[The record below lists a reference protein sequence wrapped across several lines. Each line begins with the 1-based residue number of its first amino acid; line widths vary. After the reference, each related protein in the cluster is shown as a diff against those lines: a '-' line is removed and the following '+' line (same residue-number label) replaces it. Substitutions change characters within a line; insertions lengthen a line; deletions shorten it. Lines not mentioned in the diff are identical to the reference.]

1 MSASIILRLRAFFS
15 ELSMS
20 SPSPSSSPPDYRL
33 PVTVLSGFLGA
44 GKTTLLNHVLANRE
58 GLRVA
63 VIVNDMS
70 EVNIDASLLRKGA
83 ENAGAALSRTE
94 EKMVEMSNGCICCTL
109 REDLLLEVRKLA
121 AENRFDYLLIE
132 STGVGEPMPVAATFD
147 FEDEDGHSLNHIAR
161 IDTMVTVVDALNL
174 LNDYNSTDFLAQRGE
189 TAGEDDDRTLAALL
203 TEQIE
208 FADVI
213 VVSKADLVTPAHL
226 AEVRAVIK
234 ALNPTATISYAEK
247 GNVPLHTIL
256 GTGKFDL
263 EKAGEMAGWAR
274 ELAGIHLP
282 ETEEYGIDS
291 FVLRNRKPL
300 HPFRFNRFLDE
311 ALPGLIRAKGYIW
324 LASRPDWAVAYSRA
338 GKIASL
344 EPVGQ
349 WWAASD
355 KADWPSPGDPER
367 QEIDAIWE
375 EPYGD
380 RLNELVFI
388 GRGMDRADIETAFNA
403 CVLTDAEFAAG
414 MAAWSDYSDP
424 FPDWSPEDEEEPEH
438 A

>member
-1 MSASIILRLRAFFS
+1 MTTNA
-15 ELSMS
+15 
-20 SPSPSSSPPDYRL
+20 PSLADLRL

-70 EVNIDASLLRKGA
+70 EVNIDAALLRHGT

-147 FEDEDGHSLNHIAR
+147 FADEDGVSLNDVAR
-161 IDTMVTVVDALNL
+161 IDTMVTVVDAVNL
-174 LNDYNSTDFLAQRGE
+174 LNDYNCADFLAQRGQS
-189 TAGEDDDRTLAALL
+189 AGEGDDRTLAALL
-203 TEQIE
+203 SEQIE

-213 VVSKADLVTPAHL
+213 VVSKTDLVTIEQMGA
-226 AEVRAVIK
+226 VRAVIK
-234 ALNPTATISYAEK
+234 ALNPTATMVLAEK
-247 GNVPLHTIL
+247 GRVPLHRIL
-256 GTGKFDL
+256 GTNKFDL
-263 EKAGEMAGWAR
+263 DKASQMAGWAR

-291 FVLRNRKPL
+291 FVVRERRPL
-300 HPFRFNRFLDE
+300 HAQRFNEFLDQ

-324 LASRPDWAVAYSRA
+324 FASRPDWAVAYSRA
-338 GKIASL
+338 GRIASV

-355 KADWPSPGDPER
+355 RANWPPVGDSDRAGIE
-367 QEIDAIWE
+367 AAWV
-375 EPYGD
+375 EPFGD
-380 RLNELVFI
+380 RQNELVFI
-388 GRGMDRADIETAFNA
+388 GAGMDRPALEAAFRR
-403 CVLTDAEFAAG
+403 CVLTDRELAAG
-414 MAAWSDYSDP
+414 AAAWLSYTDP
-424 FPDWSPEDEEEPEH
+424 FPAWSREDELE
-438 A
+438 

>member
-1 MSASIILRLRAFFS
+1 MTTNT
-15 ELSMS
+15 
-20 SPSPSSSPPDYRL
+20 PSLADLRL
-33 PVTVLSGFLGA
+33 PVTVLFGFLGA

-70 EVNIDASLLRKGA
+70 EVNIDAALLRHGT

-132 STGVGEPMPVAATFD
+132 PTGVGEPMPVAATFD
-147 FEDEDGHSLNHIAR
+147 FADEDGVSLNDVAR
-161 IDTMVTVVDALNL
+161 IDTMVTVVDAVNL
-174 LNDYNSTDFLAQRGE
+174 LNDYNCADFLAQRGQS
-189 TAGEDDDRTLAALL
+189 AGEGDDRTLAALL
-203 TEQIE
+203 SEQIE

-213 VVSKADLVTPAHL
+213 VVSKTDLVTIEQMGA
-226 AEVRAVIK
+226 VRAVIK
-234 ALNPTATISYAEK
+234 ALNPTATMVLAEQ
-247 GNVPLHTIL
+247 GRVPLHQIL

-263 EKAGEMAGWAR
+263 DKASQMAGWAR

-291 FVLRNRKPL
+291 FVVRERRPL
-300 HPFRFNRFLDE
+300 HAQRFNEFLDL

-324 LASRPDWAVAYSRA
+324 FASRPDWAVAYSRA
-338 GKIASL
+338 GRIASV

-355 KADWPSPGDPER
+355 RANWPPVGDADRAGIEAAWV
-367 QEIDAIWE
+367 
-375 EPYGD
+375 EPFGD
-380 RLNELVFI
+380 RQNELVFI
-388 GRGMDRADIETAFNA
+388 GAGMDRPALEAAFRR
-403 CVLTDAEFAAG
+403 CVLTDRELAAG
-414 MAAWSDYSDP
+414 ASAWLTYADP
-424 FPDWSPEDEEEPEH
+424 FPAWSREDELEEQP

>member
-1 MSASIILRLRAFFS
+1 MSKL
-15 ELSMS
+15 
-20 SPSPSSSPPDYRL
+20 DTRL

-121 AENRFDYLLIE
+121 ATQRFDYLLIE
-132 STGVGEPMPVAATFD
+132 STGVGEPMPIAATFD
-147 FEDEDGHSLNHIAR
+147 FEDEHGDSLNHIAR

-174 LNDYNSTDFLAQRGE
+174 LNDYHSTDFLAQRGE
-189 TAGEDDDRTLAALL
+189 TAGEGDDRTLAALL
-203 TEQIE
+203 SEQIE

-213 VVSKADLVTPAHL
+213 VVSKTDLVTL
-226 AEVRAVIK
+226 EQLGEVRAVIK
-234 ALNPTATISYAEK
+234 ALNPTAAITYAEQGRVALDK
-247 GNVPLHTIL
+247 IL
-256 GTGKFDL
+256 GTGKFNL
-263 EKAGEMAGWAR
+263 ERASQMAGWAR
-274 ELAGIHLP
+274 ELAGIHTP
-282 ETEEYGIDS
+282 ETDEYGIDS
-291 FVLRNRKPL
+291 FVLRDRRPM
-300 HPFRFNRFLDE
+300 HPQRFDQFLDQ
-311 ALPGLIRAKGYIW
+311 AFPGLIRAKGYVW
-324 LASRPDWAVAYSRA
+324 LASRPEWAVAYSRA
-338 GKIASL
+338 GKIASV

-349 WWAASD
+349 WWAASG
-355 KADWPSPGDPER
+355 KENWPPEGDPDR
-367 QEIDAIWE
+367 LAIEAVWA

-388 GRGMDRADIETAFNA
+388 GRHMEAAAIEAAFDA
-403 CVLTDAEFAAG
+403 CVLTEDELAAG
-414 MAAWSDYSDP
+414 ATAWRSYDDP
-424 FPDWSPEDEEEPEH
+424 FPDWNREDDEPQALSH
-438 A
+438 QD